1 MSDIYNTKIVQTN
14 LNYRF

>member
-1 MSDIYNTKIVQTN
+1 MSDIYNKKVVQTN

>member
-1 MSDIYNTKIVQTN
+1 MSDIYNKKVIQTN